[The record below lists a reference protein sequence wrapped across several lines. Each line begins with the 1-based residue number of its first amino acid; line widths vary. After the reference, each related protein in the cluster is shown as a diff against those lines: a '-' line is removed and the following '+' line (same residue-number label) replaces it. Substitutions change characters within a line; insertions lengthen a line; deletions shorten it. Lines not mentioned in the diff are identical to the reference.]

1 MPGDL
6 RGSVR
11 TVHGNQHSSM
21 RPSGGK
27 LHNSLKTSARQAAH
41 LGRSDSKHAY
51 YPSVGEMPRA
61 ASTNG
66 AGGFPAPLIKTP
78 GSSRAAK

>member
-1 MPGDL
+1 MTTPTIERL
-6 RGSVR
+6 R
-11 TVHGNQHSSM
+11 N
-21 RPSGGK
+21 
-27 LHNSLKTSARQAAH
+27 TS
-41 LGRSDSKHAY
+41 D
-51 YPSVGEMPRA
+51 RA